1 MTSPDQPV
9 TQPKPIA
16 VVSYDTS
23 TKVAITEREYRA
35 FQAAYD
41 FLNTELFSGSLPHV
55 LVTLQR
61 HAKAKGY
68 FAPNRFAGRIEQG
81 TAHELAM
88 NPDVFTGR
96 SDKLILSTL
105 AHEMVHVW
113 QQTYGKIPRRAYH
126 DKQWSEKMKAVGLY
140 PSTTGEPGGKETG
153 QSVTHYIIEGGSY
166 DQAYAKF
173 AATGFQL
180 SWQSQ
185 PFGIERKKKTA
196 SKTKYTCGTCGT
208 NAWAKPDTSLICGA
222 CYAEDEDGEVT
233 IMQPEEQNEDQEAA

>member
-9 TQPKPIA
+9 TLSNPIA

-35 FQAAYD
+35 VQAAYD
-41 FLNTELFSGSLPHV
+41 FLNTELFSGYLPHV

-96 SDKLILSTL
+96 SDKLSTSP
-105 AHEMVHVW
+105 
-113 QQTYGKIPRRAYH
+113 TRTR
-126 DKQWSEKMKAVGLY
+126 
-140 PSTTGEPGGKETG
+140 
-153 QSVTHYIIEGGSY
+153 
-166 DQAYAKF
+166 
-173 AATGFQL
+173 
-180 SWQSQ
+180 
-185 PFGIERKKKTA
+185 
-196 SKTKYTCGTCGT
+196 
-208 NAWAKPDTSLICGA
+208 
-222 CYAEDEDGEVT
+222 
-233 IMQPEEQNEDQEAA
+233 

>member
-9 TQPKPIA
+9 TASKITA
-16 VVSYDTS
+16 LVSYDT
-23 TKVAITEREYRA
+23 TGKMAITEREYRA
-35 FQAAYD
+35 FQTAYD
-41 FLNTELFSGSLPHV
+41 FLNTELFAASLPHV

-68 FAPNRFAGRIEQG
+68 FAPNRFAGRIEHG

-126 DKQWSEKMKAVGLY
+126 DKQWAEKMKAVGLY

-166 DQAYAKF
+166 DRAYAKL

-180 SWQSQ
+180 NWQSQ
-185 PFGIERKKKTA
+185 PFDIERKKKTA
-196 SKTKYTCGTCGT
+196 SKTKYTCALCGT
-208 NAWAKPDTSLICGA
+208 NAWAKPDTGLICGA
-222 CYAEDEDGEVT
+222 CYAEDGDCTLMLPEDHDEAR
-233 IMQPEEQNEDQEAA
+233 EAA